1 MSNTSMSVS
10 GRIIQYRIIPF
21 LSSYLLLSVL
31 CPMLPVIS
39 FPLPELFL
47 IPSGPGIP
55 YLIKTYESHMK
66 ELYQH
71 ANTFIQYILINN
83 ILNITF
89 CFYIATFLTF
99 QAFSW
104 LNLCLFSSWICSF
117 NLCCFCSS
125 LCWSSANSDSTLL
138 STSSFSP

>member
-55 YLIKTYESHMK
+55 YLKHMNHTRK
-66 ELYQH
+66 
-71 ANTFIQYILINN
+71 NFINMQTHLSN
-83 ILNITF
+83 IFSSKIFWISLFVFN
-89 CFYIATFLTF
+89 IATFLTF

-125 LCWSSANSDSTLL
+125 FCWSSANSDSTLL